1 MLTIPCLVP
10 IPNSLTCT
18 CPNYLPLC
26 LLLNILVGLLP
37 LQLHCFHQY
46 IQLQQS
52 RGLCEPSRSSITL
65 FTCSVH
71 WLCECPSPD
80 YYDLFGLLWEFVI
93 FTRKQ
98 FSLYTKYWSTTLLSS
113 INPWCVRSL
122 SLCLYFSPY
131 KQANELLLWLQIH
144 ELSPVFRF
152 REDATSW
159 EGCCS
164 EACCLQAFLQLL
176 ALPKVSA
183 RLQRHLFPN
192 NHLPTGDWANQ
203 AKSHSVGIAAGWPS
217 NTDCSNDSKSHTGS
231 LLWNDASCILM
242 TAIFLRIEWI
252 LLNSSIW
259 LSYIYAITELSS
271 VSSSSASSDLVS
283 IALNWTCRMPG
294 RIPCLRRWKGMQNI
308 TRIVTMQQRAKLRG
322 GMVSAVACHLTGTAG
337 GNTGKRK
344 WKAASSRGAT
354 TSALT
359 LAALWRGRWRRRQ
372 TARLLRSCTVVSTT
386 TWSRASL
393 VPRGSHCCRQ
403 AQMLWCVTRMV
414 LTTWRRRSRDED
426 NQEFRFFVPV
436 LKSS

>member
-152 REDATSW
+152 REDATS
-159 EGCCS
+159 
-164 EACCLQAFLQLL
+164 
-176 ALPKVSA
+176 
-183 RLQRHLFPN
+183 
-192 NHLPTGDWANQ
+192 
-203 AKSHSVGIAAGWPS
+203 
-217 NTDCSNDSKSHTGS
+217 
-231 LLWNDASCILM
+231 
-242 TAIFLRIEWI
+242 
-252 LLNSSIW
+252 
-259 LSYIYAITELSS
+259 
-271 VSSSSASSDLVS
+271 
-283 IALNWTCRMPG
+283 
-294 RIPCLRRWKGMQNI
+294 
-308 TRIVTMQQRAKLRG
+308 
-322 GMVSAVACHLTGTAG
+322 
-337 GNTGKRK
+337 
-344 WKAASSRGAT
+344 
-354 TSALT
+354 
-359 LAALWRGRWRRRQ
+359 
-372 TARLLRSCTVVSTT
+372 
-386 TWSRASL
+386 
-393 VPRGSHCCRQ
+393 
-403 AQMLWCVTRMV
+403 
-414 LTTWRRRSRDED
+414 
-426 NQEFRFFVPV
+426 
-436 LKSS
+436 